1 MSETI
6 IERNG
11 YHIEPRSQW
20 VPSGRGV
27 RKGWRPKAT
36 VVESG
41 PPTFAYLISPQDAET
56 FPTQE
61 EANAFML
68 RWAREWVERHRLSG
82 TLRGG

>member
-1 MSETI
+1 MSDTV
-6 IERNG
+6 IEQNG
-11 YHIEPRSQW
+11 YRIEPRSQW

-27 RKGWRPKAT
+27 RKGWRPKAV

-41 PPTFAYLISPQDAET
+41 PPQLQYLISPNDVET

-68 RWAREWVERHRLSG
+68 RWAREWIERHQLVG
-82 TLRGG
+82 TLR